1 MFTLN
6 ADGRVLC
13 DGVTRREAMRLGGLS
28 LFGLSLPQVLRA
40 AEKSS
45 TARRDGGGR
54 AKSCILFFMEGGP
67 AQQDLWDMKPDAPV
81 EYRGEFKPISTTV
94 PGVQVCEYLP
104 RLARQMHHVALIRSV
119 HHAIIDHNASTYFM
133 LTGRYPLNNGQLV
146 TAPAPSLFPPYGSVL
161 AKLRPSGT
169 PLPDFVHLPALL
181 SNLGS
186 DLPAQTAG
194 FLGGAF
200 DPYVAGDPSLDGY
213 VPPGLS
219 LAKGVTP
226 ARLAR
231 RKSFLSRLN
240 RTLGALADSPQVGAL
255 REHQRRAFELI
266 GSREARDA
274 FDLSHEPAALRE
286 KYGFD
291 RKADRSKQARQ
302 FGGLPHL
309 GQCMLM
315 ARRLVEA
322 GVGLVTV
329 CAGRRYCQSFDGH
342 RQHFPLMRQSLLP
355 MTDQAFPT
363 LLEDLSD
370 RGLLDETLVVAMGE
384 FGRTP
389 KVGQII
395 SSAGATPDGRDHWP
409 FCFTVLMAGA
419 GITGGAVYGASDKYA
434 AYPQEDP
441 VTPGDIAA
449 TIYYALGI
457 DPATEIRDPLDR
469 PLPIAE
475 GKPITAL
482 WS

>member
-1 MFTLN
+1 MFKIN
-6 ADGRVLC
+6 AAGRVLC
-13 DGVTRREAMRLGGLS
+13 DGITRREVLRVGGLS
-28 LFGLSLPQVLRA
+28 LFGISLPKILRA
-40 AEKSS
+40 AEKSPKGRT
-45 TARRDGGGR
+45 TAGK

-94 PGVQVCEYLP
+94 PGVQVCEHLP
-104 RLARQMHHVALIRSV
+104 RLAKQMHHVALIRSV
-119 HHAIIDHNASTYFM
+119 HHNIIDHNASTYFM
-133 LTGRYPLNNGQLV
+133 LTGRYPLENGQLV
-146 TAPAPSLFPPYGSVL
+146 TAPGPGLFPPYGSVL
-161 AKLRPSGT
+161 AKLRPSGNA
-169 PLPDFVHLPALL
+169 LPDFVHLPDLM

-200 DPYVAGDPSLDGY
+200 DPYVAGDPSLPDY

-219 LAKGVTP
+219 LAKGVSP
-226 ARLAR
+226 ARLER
-231 RKSFLSRLN
+231 R
-240 RTLGALADSPQVGAL
+240 RTLLGQLDSALAAITDDPQVDTL
-255 REHQRRAFELI
+255 LEHQKRAFQLI
-266 GSREARDA
+266 GSPEARAA
-274 FDLSHEPAALRE
+274 FDLSKEPDALRE

-315 ARRLVEA
+315 ARRLIEA
-322 GVGLVTV
+322 GVQLVTV
-329 CAGRRYCQSFDGH
+329 CAGRRFCQSFDTH
-342 RQHFPLMRQSLLP
+342 KQHFPLLARSLLP

-363 LLEDLSD
+363 LLADLD
-370 RGLLDETLVVAMGE
+370 ERGLLDETLVVAMGE

-389 KVGQII
+389 KVGQIV
-395 SSAGATPDGRDHWP
+395 SSAGASPQGRDHWP
-409 FCFTVLMAGA
+409 FCFTVLMAGG

-434 AYPQEDP
+434 AYPEKDP

-457 DPATEIRDPLDR
+457 DPATEIVDPLDR

-475 GKPITAL
+475 GKPITAIF
-482 WS
+482 S